1 LKSLLLNIFVC
12 EFIEEWDARDVKE
25 PQERLIVI
33 AISTNYLISIFIFRR
48 CRRYRYRSLL
58 YTRISW
64 RPLFFLD
71 NNGDNGYC

>member
-33 AISTNYLISIFIFRR
+33 AIYTNYLISIFIFRR
-48 CRRYRYRSLL
+48 RCRR
-58 YTRISW
+58 
-64 RPLFFLD
+64 
-71 NNGDNGYC
+71 